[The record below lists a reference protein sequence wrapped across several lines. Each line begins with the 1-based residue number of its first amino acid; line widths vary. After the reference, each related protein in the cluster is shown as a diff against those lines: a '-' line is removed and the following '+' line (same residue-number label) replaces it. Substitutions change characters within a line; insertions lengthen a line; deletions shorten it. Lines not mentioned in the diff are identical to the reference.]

1 MDKTDQRIDELL
13 IVQYRSGDVLALQK
27 LVERWHIR
35 FCEKAFWL
43 TKDADASKDIAQD
56 SWKTILDKL
65 DTLNDP
71 SSFQFWALRIVFSK
85 AMDWMRSNQRNKN
98 KLESYY
104 KNYDEP
110 EEQNDDNQALKSEL
124 LKAIK
129 SLSSDQQM
137 VLKLF
142 YVEDYSL
149 KEISKLLKISIGTSK
164 SRLFHA
170 RENLKQQLKHRK
182 YEMS

>member
-1 MDKTDQRIDELL
+1 MDKSNQRIDELL
-13 IVQYRSGDVLALQK
+13 IVEYRSGDVLAFQK
-27 LVERWHIR
+27 LVERWHKQ

-56 SWKTILDKL
+56 SWNTIYNKI

-71 SSFQFWALRIVFSK
+71 SSFQSWALRIVFTK
-85 AMDWMRSNQRNKN
+85 AMDWMRINERNKN
-98 KLESYY
+98 KHESYY
-104 KNYDEP
+104 KNYDEI
-110 EEQNDDNQALKSEL
+110 EEQNDNNQALKSEM

-129 SLSSDQQM
+129 SLSSDQQI

-142 YVEDYSL
+142 YSEEYSL
-149 KEISKLLKISIGTSK
+149 KEISKLLKISVGTTK

-170 RENLKQQLKHRK
+170 REKLKQQLKIK
-182 YEMS
+182 NYEN

>member
-1 MDKTDQRIDELL
+1 MDKSNQRIDELL
-13 IVQYRSGDVLALQK
+13 IEQYRSGDVLALQK
-27 LVERWHIR
+27 LVERWHKR

-43 TKDADASKDIAQD
+43 TKDADASKDIAQN
-56 SWKTILDKL
+56 SWNTIMNKM

-71 SSFQFWALRIVFSK
+71 GSFQSWALRIVFTK
-85 AMDWMRSNQRNKN
+85 AMDWMRINERNKN

-104 KNYDEP
+104 KNYDSDEV
-110 EEQNDDNQALKSEL
+110 EHDENESLKIEM

-142 YVEDYSL
+142 YIEEYSL
-149 KEISKLLKISIGTSK
+149 KEISKLLKISIGTTK

-170 RENLKQQLKHRK
+170 REKLKQQLKHRN
-182 YEMS
+182 YEN